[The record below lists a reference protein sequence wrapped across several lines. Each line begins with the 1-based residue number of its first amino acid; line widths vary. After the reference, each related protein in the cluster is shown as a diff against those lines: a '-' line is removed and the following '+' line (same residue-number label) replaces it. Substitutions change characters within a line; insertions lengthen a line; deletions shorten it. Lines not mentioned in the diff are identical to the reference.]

1 MQFHL
6 IFYSHSLIFLSFLF
20 IYLFSEYVLRGSTS
34 MAYITFTMF
43 MCYFLSLSTLDS
55 NSEKSHTGSNL
66 RLDLKKTR
74 TKKSSLKKC
83 SFEKKSSYIQGKKF
97 FLWFLFILYIL
108 HRRHLWPAL
117 SVLLPLLLFIC
128 PWDHMTAVC
137 YGVKRNGFKQRWG
150 LLKEVGYVL
159 ISPFSKVRR
168 KNYVG

>member
-1 MQFHL
+1 
-6 IFYSHSLIFLSFLF
+6 
-20 IYLFSEYVLRGSTS
+20 

-43 MCYFLSLSTLDS
+43 MCYFLSLSTLDN

-66 RLDLKKTR
+66 RLDLKKKVMQ
-74 TKKSSLKKC
+74 KKVHENKMFVRK
-83 SFEKKSSYIQGKKF
+83 KKF
-97 FLWFLFILYIL
+97 MQKKKISCFLFIIYIL
-108 HRRHLWPAL
+108 NCRHLWPAL

-168 KNYVG
+168 KIMLVDIFFFSLWYFLSLNLSYYIIYLLSKNLN